1 MMDLVW
7 DGMTELQERLKKY
20 APTTYPVLLLGE
32 NGTGKSEIAEWIHR
46 QSGRSTAPFVSRN
59 CANFPENLF
68 ETELFGSK
76 KGAFTGAV
84 DQEGAFLM
92 ADGGTLFLDELGEI
106 PLSLQAKLLTAI
118 ETGEIRRVGQ
128 GAARKVDVRLICATN
143 QPLLDRVNSKAFRE
157 DLYHRIAVLPMTI
170 LPVRERTDC
179 IRPIFRRLL
188 QQAFMAASRDTCPR
202 ISEELWRVLEGRPW
216 MGNIREMKNLAVR
229 LSIEAAGK
237 LELTPSDLDQ
247 VDFERVRSPDAVPTG
262 AEVLEAAP
270 DATDGGSSDF
280 RPHVNAICAA
290 AGISDPDSKDLV
302 DDLAARLAVELAC
315 HAPDAP
321 ESATARKV
329 LFRDLTVA
337 EDWPLQRLMAA
348 ALAVVLRWDCGR
360 RGVPMSLSLF
370 ASEYSKSFGKAPAYT
385 AVIKPI
391 VAWLDLRA
399 APHRTGRPGVSRPAR
414 GHATR

>member
-32 NGTGKSEIAEWIHR
+32 TGTGKSEIAAWIHR
-46 QSGRSTAPFVSRN
+46 QSGRSTAQFVSRN
-59 CANFPENLF
+59 CANLPENLF

-76 KGAFTGAV
+76 RGAFTGAV
-84 DQEGAFLM
+84 DQEGAFLL

-143 QPLLDRVNSKAFRE
+143 QPLLDLVKSKAFRE
-157 DLYHRIAVLPMTI
+157 DLYHRIAVLPLTV

-179 IRPIFRRLL
+179 IRPIFRRLY
-188 QQAFMAASRDTCPR
+188 QQALGRVGLRAYPH

-216 MGNIREMKNLAVR
+216 LGNIREMEYVAAR

-237 LELTPSDLDQ
+237 LELTPLDLDQ
-247 VDFERVRSPDAVPTG
+247 VDFERIRSPAAAATG
-262 AEVLEAAP
+262 VEELEAA
-270 DATDGGSSDF
+270 TDDSDGSSSGL
-280 RPHVNAICAA
+280 RAHVNAMCAA
-290 AGISDPDSKDLV
+290 AGISDPDSKNLV
-302 DDLAARLAVELAC
+302 EDLATRLITDLAR
-315 HAPDAP
+315 HAPDSA
-321 ESATARKV
+321 ESAAARKV
-329 LFRDLTVA
+329 LFRDLTIA

-399 APHRTGRPGVSRPAR
+399 APHRTGQQRVAKPAR